1 MIIMIYL
8 SGNMSKLS
16 VTAIDVSIGQRIQL
30 RRKELQLTAAYLSEK
45 IGISQQQLSRY
56 ERGMNKINVSHL
68 FSISV
73 CLETPIAWFF
83 LECESETPNKVSN
96 KVAPY
101 VTVQDADLQAR
112 LQQVW
117 ADLSRDQK
125 HKLIALLDAFSL

>member
-1 MIIMIYL
+1 MVYL

-16 VTAIDVSIGQRIQL
+16 VTEIDVSIGQRIQL

-68 FSISV
+68 FDISV
-73 CLETPIAWFF
+73 CLDTPISWFF
-83 LECESETPNKVSN
+83 LECEINAANKISN
-96 KVAPY
+96 PVAPY
-101 VTVQDADLQAR
+101 VTVQDADLQVR

-117 ADLSRDQK
+117 TTLSRDQQR
-125 HKLIALLDAFSL
+125 KLISLLDAFSL